1 MAISFTK
8 FCAIP
13 LMLTMCS
20 TIFRSGSSSVFHYP
34 AVFNF
39 GDSNSDTGE
48 LLAGKG
54 FRLPLPYGETYF
66 QSPSSGR
73 FCNGRLII
81 DFLMEAMGKPHLRA
95 YLESVGRPSFRKGCN
110 YAAGGSTVLP
120 ATAASVSPFAF
131 GVQLN
136 QFLHFKDRVLRLR
149 AKGQNDLT
157 AAFYSKTPLDQA
169 IPTILTEF
177 QTGIQLDEFGCLISH
192 NQAANLFNSQLHALC
207 KTLQSQYADATVTY
221 VDIYAIKFNLVA
233 NYSQLGFE
241 QPIMTCCGY
250 GGPPLNYDNRITCG
264 LTKTLDGK
272 VVTAKGCNDSSKY
285 VNWDGT
291 HYTEAANEYVSSQ
304 ILTGKYSD
312 PPFSLDHKRPFFLN
326 SAVFDYPAVFNFGD
340 SNSDTGDLVAG
351 KGFSLMDAMDM
362 PYLNPYLDSVGA
374 PSFRKGCNY
383 AAAGSTILPAAA
395 TAVSPFSLGVQL
407 NQFLHFKARVLELRA
422 GLYMFDIG
430 QNDLAGA
437 FYSKTLD
444 QILASVPTILAE
456 FENGIQNV
464 AKFGTDP
471 SKLDE
476 FGCVTSH
483 NQAAKL
489 FNLQLHALCKKLQG
503 QYTDGTVTYVDIYSI
518 KSNLIANYSR
528 LGFEQPIMACCGY
541 GGPPLNYDRDIGC
554 GQTKTL
560 NGTTVTGK
568 GCDNSSKYI
577 NWDGIHYSEA
587 ANQFASSQILTGK
600 YSDPPFDNKLALPL
614 EFKF

>member
-1 MAISFTK
+1 MAISLTK
-8 FCAIP
+8 SFAIP
-13 LMLTMCS
+13 LFLAMCS
-20 TIFRSGSSSVFHYP
+20 TIFRIGS
-34 AVFNF
+34 
-39 GDSNSDTGE
+39 
-48 LLAGKG
+48 
-54 FRLPLPYGETYF
+54 
-66 QSPSSGR
+66 
-73 FCNGRLII
+73 
-81 DFLMEAMGKPHLRA
+81 
-95 YLESVGRPSFRKGCN
+95 
-110 YAAGGSTVLP
+110 
-120 ATAASVSPFAF
+120 
-131 GVQLN
+131 
-136 QFLHFKDRVLRLR
+136 
-149 AKGQNDLT
+149 
-157 AAFYSKTPLDQA
+157 
-169 IPTILTEF
+169 
-177 QTGIQLDEFGCLISH
+177 
-192 NQAANLFNSQLHALC
+192 
-207 KTLQSQYADATVTY
+207 
-221 VDIYAIKFNLVA
+221 
-233 NYSQLGFE
+233 
-241 QPIMTCCGY
+241 
-250 GGPPLNYDNRITCG
+250 
-264 LTKTLDGK
+264 
-272 VVTAKGCNDSSKY
+272 
-285 VNWDGT
+285 
-291 HYTEAANEYVSSQ
+291 
-304 ILTGKYSD
+304 
-312 PPFSLDHKRPFFLN
+312 

-351 KGFSLMDAMDM
+351 KGFSLSLPYGQNYFKTPSTGRFCNGRLIVDFLMDAMDM

-422 GLYMFDIG
+422 VKGGKKLDKYLPDEDYFQKGLYMFDIG

-444 QILASVPTILAE
+444 QILASIPTILAE
-456 FENGIQNV
+456 FENGIQQLYNEGARNFWIHNTGPLGCLAQNV

-587 ANQFASSQILTGK
+587 ANQFVSSQILTGK